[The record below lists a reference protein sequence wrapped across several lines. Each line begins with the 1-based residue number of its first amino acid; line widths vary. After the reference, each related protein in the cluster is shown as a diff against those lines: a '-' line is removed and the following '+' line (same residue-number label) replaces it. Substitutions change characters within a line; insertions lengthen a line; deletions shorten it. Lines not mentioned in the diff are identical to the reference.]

1 MDAEWREAMGE
12 GALLIVVGMLV
23 VFAAL
28 VILVVSIMIMNR
40 LFPDKGKKAEAPP
53 SAESVVSGISEREKV
68 AALAVAVVKAM
79 EKQNGD
85 IPQQSAA
92 NPVGWSGETSRWA
105 ASGREQAMR
114 SRGKAGRQWGR
125 RSD

>member
-1 MDAEWREAMGE
+1 M
-12 GALLIVVGMLV
+12 VGMLV

-28 VILVVSIMIMNR
+28 VILMVAIMIMNR
-40 LFPDKGKKAEAPP
+40 LFPDKGKKTEGPTLAEAI
-53 SAESVVSGISEREKV
+53 VSGQSEREKV
-68 AALAVAVVKAM
+68 AVLAVALAKAT
-79 EKQNGD
+79 EKEREA
-85 IPQQSAA
+85 IPELRTMNA
-92 NPVGWSGETSRWA
+92 VGPSGEPSRWA

>member
-1 MDAEWREAMGE
+1 MDAERLEALKE
-12 GALLIVVGMLV
+12 GTLLIVVGMAV
-23 VFAAL
+23 VFVALLIL
-28 VILVVSIMIMNR
+28 VIAIMIMNR
-40 LFPDKGKKAEAPP
+40 LFPDRGKKSERPASVEAIGAEQSEKGK
-53 SAESVVSGISEREKV
+53 V
-68 AALAVAVVKAM
+68 AVLAVALVKAM
-79 EKQNGD
+79 EKDGGG

-92 NPVGWSGETSRWA
+92 NPVGWSGESSRWA